1 MFIVTIVCS
10 PVAIPFIL
18 KTEEAAKLAYAT
30 APDEAGQIS
39 LTDDFGQTGIFNK
52 QAISCRTLEDCT
64 LSQRG
69 VIERSLHQ
77 QRTQTKFQ
85 QAAEADLVIRGGM
98 RGAPVLSPVP
108 GFNGRGN

>member
-10 PVAIPFIL
+10 PVAIPFIF
-18 KTEEAAKLAYAT
+18 KTEDAAKAAYKT
-30 APDEAGQIS
+30 RLSSTDEIEI
-39 LTDDFGQTGIFNK
+39 TDDFGQTGSFNVS
-52 QAISCRTLEDCT
+52 AISCMMIEDCN

-69 VIERSLHQ
+69 AIERSLHQ

-85 QAAEADLVIRGGM
+85 QAAESDLVIRSGM
-98 RGAPVLSPVP
+98 RGAPMLSPVP